1 MTEATEKK
9 FQEWFVE
16 EIEFSRKLGLRIVC
30 AEFGVNAWSW
40 LLEEIKTLGAT
51 YGAKASS
58 GSDMFF
64 GVSVLLNTGLAPNQI
79 KFIREEFL

>member
-1 MTEATEKK
+1 MTETTEKN

-16 EIEFSRKLGLRIVC
+16 EIESSRKLGLRVVC
-30 AEFGVNAWSW
+30 AEFGVNTWSR
-40 LLEEIKTLGAT
+40 LSEEIKTLGAT

-64 GVSVLLNTGLAPNQI
+64 GISVLLNTELAPNQI
-79 KFIREEFL
+79 KFIREELS